1 MSDFE
6 LPQSGPFLDEGSV
19 DPEVMFIECLDVLRL
34 FIQGDE
40 FDHDGLSSG
49 WWIEGQE
56 RTNIEDDSKRSKTGY
71 HHTTL
76 KPGGESEEVFQ
87 YHCTPMPAANDAREL
102 LSTEGSLIT
111 AIGGMAAQ
119 AGLSPG
125 ALLKQLRRVV
135 RDTPDPQRGLNNLHR
150 FLTAGFSSTILRDF
164 HLHPMLLDVALQLFS
179 QSQFLAD
186 ILVRNPELFSWL
198 TASPALKVRKTPHD
212 FAAEA
217 GDAVRLFN
225 RLERKLDSLK
235 RFQRRELLRIGARHI
250 LNEADIDV
258 TSAELAALADGI
270 IDAVLRLGHQHIAET
285 TQVQMDHTLAVIGLG
300 KLGGEELNFSSDIDL
315 MFVYDRD
322 EELAGSVGRIS
333 TQHEYHNRLSEFIV
347 RRLTE
352 HTAEGHLYRVDMRL
366 RPEGETGPLSLS
378 RAGTMVYYETRGEV
392 WERQMLLKAR
402 VVAGKSVV
410 GERWLKETE
419 PFVYP
424 KTMLGSPLQEI
435 ARIKARIETRVDVDA
450 NVKLGSGGI
459 RDIEF
464 TVQALQLLNAGAHPV
479 LRERG
484 TLRAIAALAE
494 GSFLSKREREVL
506 ENSYKFL
513 RRVEDR
519 LQLLHGLQRHQ
530 LPESKEEMKVLA
542 KQLGLKSVRAF
553 ERALALH
560 RGHVRKVFTSV
571 FHGMG
576 TPDPARTGKRSGR
589 GDGRMQSGWFRKI
602 GWLHP
607 AETARQLDAIA
618 MELPELQGERE
629 MKKFVSSLAAFK
641 APDWCI
647 TNFLVLSSSQPIR
660 RTLQQA
666 VQNSATLT
674 LLLLLCSRSSN
685 LARLLAREPLL
696 FESLVG
702 RTDEVVQSGMGW
714 EFLRRSDLVRFK
726 QYNEF
731 KALLRWLLRKTTI
744 EELTQELSALA
755 EAIIL
760 DASSHLEGELQA
772 EGSFVRFSLLA
783 LGKFGGEEMNI
794 GSDLDLIFVYSGVP
808 EKSDGAIAQQFV
820 RQLVRETEGVYEIDL
835 QLRPEG
841 KNSPPAIEWQYY
853 KEYLRERASLWERQS
868 LTKVRPIAGTPDFR
882 KEVSDHIQRYV
893 SHDPLPSDWAK
904 AIKGMREQMERER
917 VKVRSG
923 VDLKVGKGGLVDLEF
938 LLQIL
943 ALRYGREKERPI
955 PPGSLQAVREYVG
968 WKILTRSEGKI
979 ITSNFAALRSLETLI
994 RINADS
1000 TEFVLPTDPMK
1011 LKVLAAGME
1020 APSVKKLLLHVA
1032 TMRKENRSLFLHTV
1046 RRVRKG

>member
-1 MSDFE
+1 MGE
-6 LPQSGPFLDEGSV
+6 P
-19 DPEVMFIECLDVLRL
+19 
-34 FIQGDE
+34 
-40 FDHDGLSSG
+40 HA
-49 WWIEGQE
+49 
-56 RTNIEDDSKRSKTGY
+56 
-71 HHTTL
+71 TL
-76 KPGGESEEVFQ
+76 IANGESEEVFQ
-87 YHCTPMPAANDAREL
+87 YHSTPMPAANEAREL
-102 LSTEGSLIT
+102 LSTEESLFI

-119 AGLSPG
+119 AGISPR
-125 ALLKQLRRVV
+125 ALLKQLRPVV
-135 RDTPDPQRGLNNLHR
+135 RGTPDPTRGLNNLHR
-150 FLTAGFSSTILRDF
+150 FLAAGFSSTILRDF

-198 TASPALKVRKTPHD
+198 TASPALKVRKTPQD

-217 GDAVRLFN
+217 GDAARLFN

-250 LNEADIDV
+250 LNEADIAV

-270 IDAVLRLGHQHIAET
+270 IDAVLRLGHLHLAET
-285 TQVQMDHTLAVIGLG
+285 TQVQTDHTLAVIGLG
-300 KLGGEELNFSSDIDL
+300 KLGGAELNFSSDIDL

-322 EELAGSVGRIS
+322 EELAGSIGRIS

-366 RPEGETGPLSLS
+366 RPEGETGPLALS
-378 RAGTMVYYETRGEV
+378 RAGYMVYYESRGEV

-402 VVAGKSVV
+402 VVAGKRGV
-410 GERWLKETE
+410 GEHWLREVE
-419 PFVYP
+419 PFVHP

-479 LRERG
+479 LREQG

-494 GSFLSKREREVL
+494 GSFLSTRERKVL
-506 ENSYKFL
+506 EDSYMFL

-530 LPESKEEMKVLA
+530 LPESKEEMNVLA
-542 KQLGLKSVRAF
+542 KQLGFKSVRAF
-553 ERALALH
+553 DRTLALH

-576 TPDPARTGKRSGR
+576 TPGPARTGKRSGE

-607 AETARQLDAIA
+607 VEAARHLDAIA
-618 MELPELQGERE
+618 GELPELQGERD
-629 MKKFVSSLAAFK
+629 MKRFVSSLAAFK
-641 APDWCI
+641 APDWCLG
-647 TNFLVLSSSQPIR
+647 NFLMLTSSQPIR

-666 VQNSATLT
+666 VQNPTTLN

-702 RTDEVVQSGMGW
+702 RTDEVIQGGLGW
-714 EFLRRSDLVRFK
+714 EFLRRSDLVRFR

-744 EELTQELSALA
+744 EELTQELSAVA

-760 DASSHLEGELQA
+760 DACARLEGELLS
-772 EGSFVRFSLLA
+772 EESHTRYSLLA
-783 LGKFGGEEMNI
+783 LGKFGGGEMNI
-794 GSDLDLIFVYSGVP
+794 GSDLDLVFVYSGVA
-808 EKSDGAIAQQFV
+808 EEGDGTMAQTFV
-820 RQLVRETEGVYEIDL
+820 RKLVRETEGAYEIDL
-835 QLRPEG
+835 QMRPEG

-868 LTKVRPIAGTPDFR
+868 LTKVRPIAGTPDFC
-882 KEVSDHIQRYV
+882 KEVSDHIQRSV
-893 SHDPLPSDWAK
+893 AHDPLPSDWVEK
-904 AIKGMREQMERER
+904 IKGMREQMERER
-917 VKVRSG
+917 VTPRSG
-923 VDLKVGKGGLVDLEF
+923 VDLKMGKGGLVDLEF

-943 ALRYGREKERPI
+943 ALRYGREKESPI
-955 PPGSLQAVREYVG
+955 PPGSMKAVREFVG
-968 WKILTRSEGKI
+968 RKILTRGEGNS
-979 ITSNFAALRSLETLI
+979 ITSNLVALRSLETLI

-1020 APSVKKLLLHVA
+1020 ASSVKKLLMRV
-1032 TMRKENRSLFLHTV
+1032 TIMRKENRSLFLHTI